1 MQIQVNT
8 DKNIEGTDRLREYL
22 TETIQDELSRFEEH
36 ITRIEVHLSDENGS
50 KGGGNDKR
58 CMLEA
63 RIENMK
69 PIAVVEL
76 SDTIEQSVFGATTKL
91 KASLDTIFG
100 RLANN

>member
-8 DKNIEGTDRLREYL
+8 DNNIEGTDRLREYL

-50 KGGGNDKR
+50 KGGGNDNR

-63 RIENMK
+63 RVENMK

-76 SDTIEQSVFGATTKL
+76 ADTVEQSVFGATTKL